1 MRPGDR
7 PVSASGEW
15 DEPNSAPAK
24 IAAGAMSSAR
34 REALDRLF
42 QRHWNEIV
50 AYVARA
56 FGKGPPDPEDAAQ
69 SAFAQYAALEEPERI
84 VNPRAF
90 LYRSAGNYVL
100 DFKRRAK
107 TRARFEASAE
117 AEILMGGSNELTP
130 ERVLSAKERA
140 EILEKAVL
148 SLKPRHREALLLNRL
163 HGMSYAQIAR
173 AKGVSE
179 TEARRLVAM
188 AVRICD
194 QALLAAESERA
205 PAARKAKTT
214 R

>member
-1 MRPGDR
+1 MKRGGANGD
-7 PVSASGEW
+7 
-15 DEPNSAPAK
+15 DERAPRE
-24 IAAGAMSSAR
+24 IAAAALSAER
-34 REALDRLF
+34 RQTLDLLF
-42 QRHWNEIV
+42 QHHWREIV

-56 FGKGPPDPEDAAQ
+56 FGQGPPDPEDAAQ

-84 VNPRAF
+84 ANPRAF

-107 TRARFEASAE
+107 TRARFELSAE

-140 EILEKAVL
+140 RILEDAVL
-148 SLKPRHREALLLNRL
+148 SMKPRHRETLILNRL

-173 AKGVSE
+173 AKGLSE

-194 QALLAAESERA
+194 KALLAAEADPA
-205 PAARKAKTT
+205 PAKSKAKAH